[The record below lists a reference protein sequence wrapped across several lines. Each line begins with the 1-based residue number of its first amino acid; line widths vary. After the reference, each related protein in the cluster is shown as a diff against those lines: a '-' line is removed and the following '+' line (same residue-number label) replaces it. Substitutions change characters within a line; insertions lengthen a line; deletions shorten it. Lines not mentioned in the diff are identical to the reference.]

1 MRNMKNKLALG
12 NQELS
17 EIIKDNCIYVDKTED
32 IYRLL
37 ARSRYYFLSR
47 PRRFGKSLLINTIKE
62 IFKGNKELF
71 KDLWIYDKWNWEEKY
86 PVIKMSFANID
97 FDTLGLEN
105 AISRQLKI
113 IAKQHNIVLNS
124 TSIATQFDELIY
136 EMANGKSVVI
146 LIDEYDKPI
155 IDYMDN
161 IPQAE
166 KNRKTLKKFY
176 SIIKDAN
183 QYIKFML
190 ITGVSK
196 FSQVSIFS
204 DLNNLSD
211 LTMDTDF
218 ATITGFTRQELEDNF
233 AGYIAE
239 ARQKFTYIPDI
250 MEAVKDW
257 YNGYSWNG
265 IDRVYNPVSIMNFF
279 QNKRFSNYWF
289 STGTPTML
297 IEIIKRQGITAF
309 DIDNRTTNSSILN
322 KYDFKNIN
330 LTSLLFQ
337 TGYLTIESIN
347 EQSDRIKL
355 SYPNKEVEQSF
366 SQNIL
371 ADTSCTPEDE
381 TISLIFDIE
390 DNLVANK
397 IDDFIEN
404 INDLFKNI
412 PYTLVEKSEKYFHS
426 LFFLVIKLVGFHI
439 DTEVLTIN
447 GRIDAVVKTED
458 NIFIIEFK
466 INQSA
471 KLAIEQIKN
480 KKYADKY
487 KIDKKTITLLGIN
500 FDVDNKKIDDY
511 SIETL

>member
-1 MRNMKNKLALG
+1 MKNNLALG
-12 NQELS
+12 HQEFFK
-17 EIIKDNCIYVDKTED
+17 IRKNNFIYVDKTEN
-32 IYRLL
+32 IYQLVNRDG
-37 ARSRYYFLSR
+37 YYFLSR

-86 PVIKMSFANID
+86 PVIKISFSNISYHE
-97 FDTLGLEN
+97 LGLER
-105 AISRQLKI
+105 AISEELDDIAEDYNITLK
-113 IAKQHNIVLNS
+113 KTTHS
-124 TSIATQFDELIY
+124 GKFRELIKKV
-136 EMANGKSVVI
+136 AQDKSVVI

-166 KNRKTLKKFY
+166 KNRKTLKGFY

-211 LTMDTDF
+211 LTIDTDF

-239 ARQKFTYIPDI
+239 ARRKFTYIPDI

-279 QNKRFSNYWF
+279 HNKRFSNYWF

-297 IEIIKRQGITAF
+297 IELLRNMELTAF
-309 DIDNRTTNSSILN
+309 DMEMRSTDSNILN
-322 KYDFKNIN
+322 KYDFKNID
-330 LTSLLFQ
+330 LDALLFQ
-337 TGYLTIESIN
+337 TGYLTISSIN
-347 EQSDRIKL
+347 DQTGRIKL
-355 SYPNKEVEQSF
+355 IYPNKEVKQAF

-371 ADTSCTPEDE
+371 ADFTENNE
-381 TISLIFDIE
+381 GKVASLIFDIE
-390 DNLVANK
+390 DNLAANK

-426 LFFLVIKLVGFHI
+426 LFFLVIKLIGFHI

-471 KLAIEQIKN
+471 KSAIEQIKN

-487 KIDKKTITLLGIN
+487 KIDKKPITLLGIN

-511 SIETL
+511 IYQKCAT